1 MSLSLDRSLLK
12 PVATVVAIVLSLF
25 QIYFTGGLGVTD
37 AHILRGTHLTL
48 IMILVLLLVP
58 SRKLAPGEKEGWF
71 PILIDLALIALA
83 IAINVYVFQ
92 EADNISRRLKYVE
105 DVTNLDLFYG
115 TGLVLLVLEATRRTS
130 GWPLV
135 IVSGSFL
142 AYAMFGEYMPGG
154 LAHNGIEYDR
164 LIEQLFLLTDGIY
177 GVPLGAAAGM
187 IFAFVMFGAF
197 LESSKMSSLFMDL
210 ACLLTRKSAGGPA
223 KVSIFA
229 SALFGTISGSAAANV
244 YGTGTFTIP
253 LMKKVGY
260 TPHFAGAVEAVASTG
275 GQMMPPIMGAAAFI
289 MADVIGVSYLTI
301 AKAAL
306 IPSVLYYL
314 TLLAIIHLEA
324 VSKNMGTLPPELV
337 PSAASVLRRL
347 YYLFPLVFLITILL
361 MGRSVIACAYYGT
374 VCIVILSMIR
384 SETRFTFKRLCGAL
398 ELSAKNAM
406 MVSSC
411 CACAGIIIGVIS
423 LTGIGYKFISIIT
436 DLGQFHILLLL
447 ILLMFTC
454 FVLGTG
460 VPATPAYII
469 VATLGAPALMK
480 LGIPTL
486 SAHMFV
492 LYYAI
497 LSEITPPVCLSAY
510 AGASIAGANAMQTGW
525 RAFRLGIV
533 AYIIPFIFVFQ
544 PALLLTGEFSHVAQ
558 ALVTSFIGVIT
569 LAGGMQGYLM
579 VRCFLWERVLL
590 LAAGIALLYPEIYSD
605 LAGLGVILFIGMLQ
619 YLRRGKALP
628 EPDLNQA

>member
-1 MSLSLDRSLLK
+1 MISRDSLKGITSVIAVGL
-12 PVATVVAIVLSLF
+12 AIF
-25 QIYFTGGLGVTD
+25 QIYFTAGFGIIDSQLLRTIHLGIVLALVFLYFPPKKLQEGEREHPGWLALD
-37 AHILRGTHLTL
+37 
-48 IMILVLLLVP
+48 LVLICGAFATAYF
-58 SRKLAPGEKEGWF
+58 LASD
-71 PILIDLALIALA
+71 IDYYMERIR
-83 IAINVYVFQ
+83 YVDPVSDA
-92 EADNISRRLKYVE
+92 ETVCA
-105 DVTNLDLFYG
+105 T
-115 TGLVLLVLEATRRTS
+115 TAVLLVLEATRRVA
-130 GWPLV
+130 GLPLV
-135 IVSGSFL
+135 IVASAFL
-142 AYAMFGEYMPGG
+142 AYGLGGQYLPGILRHDG
-154 LAHNGIEYDR
+154 VTYKMLC
-164 LIEQLFLLTDGIY
+164 EQLYLVTEGLYGI
-177 GVPLGAAAGM
+177 PLAVSSTM

-223 KVSIFA
+223 KVAIFA

-423 LTGIGYKFISIIT
+423 LTGIGYKFINVIT
-436 DLGQFHILLLL
+436 ALAGSNLLLL
-447 ILLMFTC
+447 MAMLMVTCIILGM
-454 FVLGTG
+454 G
-460 VPATPAYII
+460 VPTAPAYII

-480 LGIPTL
+480 AGVPIIA
-486 SAHMFV
+486 AHMFV
-492 LYYAI
+492 YFYAI
-497 LSEITPPVCLSAY
+497 LSVITPPVCLAAF
-510 AGASIAGANAMQTGW
+510 AGAAIAETNAMKTGVT
-525 RAFRLGIV
+525 AMKLGIV
-533 AYIIPFIFVFQ
+533 AFIIPFMFVFE
-544 PALLLTGEFSHVAQ
+544 PALLMQGSTTEIVTAFAS
-558 ALVTSFIGVIT
+558 ALVGVIGV
-569 LAGGMQGYLM
+569 ASGMQNWLL
-579 VRCFLWERVLL
+579 VRCRWERALL
-590 LAAGIALLYPEIYSD
+590 LASGLMLIFPGLITDTIGLSSLLI
-605 LAGLGVILFIGMLQ
+605 VLFAQ
-619 YLRRGKALP
+619 RLRRSGSPVA
-628 EPDLNQA
+628 AA

>member
-12 PVATVVAIVLSLF
+12 PAATVVAIVLSLF
-25 QIYFTGGLGVTD
+25 QIYFTGGFGVTD

-423 LTGIGYKFISIIT
+423 LHR
-436 DLGQFHILLLL
+436 LQVHQRHHRARGQQPFAAHGHADGHLHHPRHGRAHGPGVHHRRHARRSGPHEGGRPDHRRAYVRVFLRHPFRDYAARVPRGLRGGRHRGNQRYEDRGDSHEAGHRGLHHPLHVRVRARPAHAGFHDRDRHGLRFSPHRRHRHSLRDAKLAPRPL
-447 ILLMFTC
+447 PP
-454 FVLGTG
+454 LGTC
-460 VPATPAYII
+460 
-469 VATLGAPALMK
+469 TLARQR
-480 LGIPTL
+480 
-486 SAHMFV
+486 AHAH
-492 LYYAI
+492 LPRPHHGYHR
-497 LSEITPPVCLSAY
+497 P
-510 AGASIAGANAMQTGW
+510 
-525 RAFRLGIV
+525 
-533 AYIIPFIFVFQ
+533 FQ
-544 PALLLTGEFSHVAQ
+544 PPYS
-558 ALVTSFIGVIT
+558 LVRTAPQKGRF
-569 LAGGMQGYLM
+569 
-579 VRCFLWERVLL
+579 
-590 LAAGIALLYPEIYSD
+590 P
-605 LAGLGVILFIGMLQ
+605 
-619 YLRRGKALP
+619 RRGRLTVP
-628 EPDLNQA
+628 E

>member
-1 MSLSLDRSLLK
+1 MSLSLNRSLLK
-12 PVATVVAIVLSLF
+12 PVATVIAVLLSLF
-25 QIYFTGGLGVTD
+25 QIYYTGGFGVTD
-37 AHILRGTHLTL
+37 AHILRGTHLSL
-48 IMILVLLLVP
+48 IMILVLLLIP
-58 SRKLAPGEKEGWF
+58 SHKRVPGEKEGWL
-71 PILIDLALIALA
+71 PLLIDLGLIALVVS
-83 IAINVYVFQ
+83 INLYVFQ
-92 EADNISRRLKYVE
+92 EADNITRRLKYVE
-105 DVTNLDLFYG
+105 DVSNLDLFYG
-115 TGLVLLVLEATRRTS
+115 TALVLLVLEVTRRTS

-135 IVSGSFL
+135 IVSSGFL
-142 AYAMFGEYMPGG
+142 AYAMFGQYMPGG

-223 KVSIFA
+223 KVAIFA

-324 VSKNMGTLPPELV
+324 ISKNMGTLPSELV
-337 PSAASVLRRL
+337 PDTQYVLRRL
-347 YYLFPLVFLITILL
+347 YYLFPLVFLIAILL

-374 VCIVILSMIR
+374 LCIVLLSVFNV
-384 SETRFTFKRLCGAL
+384 ETRFTIKRFCNAL

-406 MVSSC
+406 MISCC

-423 LTGIGYKFISIIT
+423 LTGIGYKFINVIT
-436 DLGQFHILLLL
+436 TLAGSNLLLL
-447 ILLMFTC
+447 MGMMMITCIILGM
-454 FVLGTG
+454 G
-460 VPATPAYII
+460 VPTAPAYII

-480 LGIPTL
+480 AGVPIIA
-486 SAHMFV
+486 AHMFV
-492 LYYAI
+492 YFYAI
-497 LSEITPPVCLSAY
+497 LSVITPPVCLAAF
-510 AGASIAGANAMQTGW
+510 AGAAIAESNAMKTGVT
-525 RAFRLGIV
+525 AMKLGIV
-533 AYIIPFIFVFQ
+533 AFIIPFMFVFE
-544 PALLLTGEFSHVAQ
+544 PALLMQGSASEIAIAFCTALTGV
-558 ALVTSFIGVIT
+558 IGV
-569 LAGGMQGYLM
+569 ASGMQNWLLM
-579 VRCFLWERVLL
+579 RCRLWERVVLL
-590 LAAGIALLYPEIYSD
+590 SSGLMLIFPGLVTDTIGLSCLAI
-605 LAGLGVILFIGMLQ
+605 VFFVQ
-619 YLRRGKALP
+619 RFRRGSLVTA
-628 EPDLNQA
+628 

>member
-25 QIYFTGGLGVTD
+25 QIYFTGGFGVTD

-253 LMKKVGY
+253 LMKRVGY
-260 TPHFAGAVEAVASTG
+260 RPEFSGAVEAVASSG
-275 GQMMPPIMGAAAFI
+275 GLIMPPVMGSIAFV
-289 MADVIGVSYLTI
+289 MAEYTGISYLSI
-301 AKAAL
+301 CKAAL
-306 IPSVLYYL
+306 LPAAVYQRLKGDALLHIQHAGAARAAEFMTGERQHVDAHLLYVDVHMADCLHRVGVELCTDRMRQLGDLLERLNGADLVVRRHDGDQCGVLGQL
-314 TLLAIIHLEA
+314 VLQLLQINMAFLVNVQISDA
-324 VSKNMGTLPPELV
+324 VAFLFERFAGVEHCMMLDLGGDDML
-337 PSAASVLRRL
+337 AAL
-347 YYLFPLVFLITILL
+347 
-361 MGRSVIACAYYGT
+361 GGGT
-374 VCIVILSMIR
+374 VHAAADREVVRLRAAAGEQDLARCVIVLFVDRHRCVQALADDLARLIDGLLRLAAHAVQRGRIAVVLGQPRLHRVKRDFGQRGRRRVIR
-384 SETRFTFKRLCGAL
+384 IYK
-398 ELSAKNAM
+398 
-406 MVSSC
+406 
-411 CACAGIIIGVIS
+411 S
-423 LTGIGYKFISIIT
+423 LFHFIST
-436 DLGQFHILLLL
+436 F
-447 ILLMFTC
+447 
-454 FVLGTG
+454 
-460 VPATPAYII
+460 
-469 VATLGAPALMK
+469 
-480 LGIPTL
+480 L
-486 SAHMFV
+486 SQKG
-492 LYYAI
+492 
-497 LSEITPPVCLSAY
+497 C
-510 AGASIAGANAMQTGW
+510 
-525 RAFRLGIV
+525 
-533 AYIIPFIFVFQ
+533 
-544 PALLLTGEFSHVAQ
+544 
-558 ALVTSFIGVIT
+558 
-569 LAGGMQGYLM
+569 
-579 VRCFLWERVLL
+579 
-590 LAAGIALLYPEIYSD
+590 SD
-605 LAGLGVILFIGMLQ
+605 LNELPVKRWVHFV
-619 YLRRGKALP
+619 YLIYTRNGYFSK
-628 EPDLNQA
+628 

>member
-1 MSLSLDRSLLK
+1 MSLSFDRTLLK
-12 PVATVVAIVLSLF
+12 PVATVVAIILSLF
-25 QIYFTGGLGVTD
+25 QIYFTGGFGVTD

-48 IMILVLLLVP
+48 IVILVLLLRP
-58 SRKLAPGEKEGWF
+58 SRKLEAGEKEGWF
-71 PILIDLALIALA
+71 PLFVDLALIGLA
-83 IAINVYVFQ
+83 IAINLYVFQ
-92 EADNISRRLKYVE
+92 EADNIARRLKYVE
-105 DVTNLDLFYG
+105 DVSHLDLFYG
-115 TGLVLLVLEATRRTS
+115 TGLVILVLEATRRTS

-135 IVSGSFL
+135 LVSLGFL

-154 LAHNGIEYDR
+154 LAHNGIEYER

-210 ACLLTRKSAGGPA
+210 ACLLTRKSRGGPA
-223 KVSIFA
+223 KVAIFA

-324 VSKNMGTLPPELV
+324 VSKNMGTLPAELV
-337 PSAASVLRRL
+337 PNSAYVVRRL

-374 VCIVILSMIR
+374 LCIVLLSLL
-384 SETRFTFKRLCGAL
+384 SAETRFTFKRFCGAL

-423 LTGIGYKFISIIT
+423 LTGIGYKFINVIT
-436 DLGQFHILLLL
+436 ALAGSNLLLL
-447 ILLMFTC
+447 MAMLMITCIILGM
-454 FVLGTG
+454 G
-460 VPATPAYII
+460 VPTAPAYII

-480 LGIPTL
+480 AGVPVIA
-486 SAHMFV
+486 AHMFV
-492 LYYAI
+492 YFYAI
-497 LSEITPPVCLSAY
+497 LSVITPPVCLAAF
-510 AGASIAGANAMQTGW
+510 AGAAIAETNAMKTG
-525 RAFRLGIV
+525 ATAIKLGIV
-533 AYIIPFIFVFQ
+533 AFIIPFMFVFE
-544 PALLLTGEFSHVAQ
+544 PALLMQGTASEVALAFAS
-558 ALVTSFIGVIT
+558 ALVGVVGV
-569 LAGGMQGYLM
+569 ASGMQNWLF
-579 VRCFLWERVLL
+579 VRCRLWERALL
-590 LAAGIALLYPEIYSD
+590 LVSGFMLIFPGLVTDALGLACLITAIVSQRLRCRSPLAA
-605 LAGLGVILFIGMLQ
+605 
-619 YLRRGKALP
+619 
-628 EPDLNQA
+628 

>member
-25 QIYFTGGLGVTD
+25 QIYFTGGFGVTD

-260 TPHFAGAVEAVASTG
+260 RPEFAGAVEAVASTG
-275 GQMMPPIMGAAAFI
+275 GQLMPPIMGAAAFI
-289 MADVIGVSYLTI
+289 MADLAGVPYLSV

-306 IPSVLYYL
+306 LPAVLYYL
-314 TLLAIIHLEA
+314 SLWCMIHFEA
-324 VSKNMGTLPPELV
+324 VKTSLGYIDAELV
-337 PSAASVLRRL
+337 PTRRHVLSRL
-347 YYLFPLVFLITILL
+347 YYLGPVIILIGAMC
-361 MGRSVIACAYYGT
+361 MGRSVSFCANIAT
-374 VCIVILSMIR
+374 LSIPFIALF
-384 SETRFTFKRLCGAL
+384 SAETRFTFRSFCEAL
-398 ELSAKNAM
+398 ILSAKNVTMIGA
-406 MVSSC
+406 C

-423 LTGIGYKFISIIT
+423 LTGVGYKLMAVIT
-436 DLGQFHILLLL
+436 SLAGDNLFLLCVCLMITSMILG
-447 ILLMFTC
+447 M
-454 FVLGTG
+454 G
-460 VPATPAYII
+460 VPTAPAYII
-469 VATLGAPALMK
+469 VATLGAPALIK
-480 LGIPTL
+480 AGCLPTV
-486 SAHMFV
+486 AHLFCF
-492 LYYAI
+492 YYAI
-497 LSEITPPVCLSAY
+497 LSVITPPVCQAAF
-510 AGASIAGANAMQTGW
+510 AGAAIAEGNAMKTGFTAAKLAVV
-525 RAFRLGIV
+525 AFAV
-533 AYIIPFIFVFQ
+533 PFMFIYA
-544 PALLLTGEFSHVAQ
+544 PALAAQ
-558 ALVTSFIGVIT
+558 GTYVEIGMAVIT
-569 LAGGMQGYLM
+569 SLAGVVALSGGMQGYFLRRANLM
-579 VRCFLWERVLL
+579 ERLL
-590 LAAGIALLYPEIYSD
+590 LIGGGLCMILPGSLTDIIGLTACASVLAAQYIGKKRELALN
-605 LAGLGVILFIGMLQ
+605 G
-619 YLRRGKALP
+619 
-628 EPDLNQA
+628 

>member
-1 MSLSLDRSLLK
+1 MSLSLDHSLLK

-25 QIYFTGGLGVTD
+25 QIYFTGGFGVTD

-423 LTGIGYKFISIIT
+423 LTGIGYKFINVIT
-436 DLGQFHILLLL
+436 ALAGSNLLLL
-447 ILLMFTC
+447 MAMLMVTCIILGM
-454 FVLGTG
+454 G
-460 VPATPAYII
+460 VPTAPAYII

-480 LGIPTL
+480 AGVPIIA
-486 SAHMFV
+486 AHMFV
-492 LYYAI
+492 YFYAI
-497 LSEITPPVCLSAY
+497 LSVITPPVCLAAF
-510 AGASIAGANAMQTGW
+510 AGAAIAETNAMKTGVT
-525 RAFRLGIV
+525 AMKLGIV
-533 AYIIPFIFVFQ
+533 AFIIPFMFVFE
-544 PALLLTGEFSHVAQ
+544 PALLMQGSTTEIATAFAS
-558 ALVTSFIGVIT
+558 ALIGVIGI
-569 LAGGMQGYLM
+569 ASGMQNWLL
-579 VRCFLWERVLL
+579 VRCRLWERALL
-590 LAAGIALLYPEIYSD
+590 LASGLMLIFPGLITDTIGLSSLLI
-605 LAGLGVILFIGMLQ
+605 VLFAQ
-619 YLRRGKALP
+619 RLRKGGSPVA
-628 EPDLNQA
+628 AA

>member
-25 QIYFTGGLGVTD
+25 QIYFTGGFGVTD

-324 VSKNMGTLPPELV
+324 VSKNMGTLPPRARPQRGFGPAPPILPV
-337 PSAASVLRRL
+337 PVGFSDHYSAHGPQRHRLRLLRHGVHRDPQHDPFRNALHLQAALRRAGTFGQECHDGFLLLRLRGHHHRRHQPDRHRLQVHQRHHRARGQQPFAAHGHADGHLHHPRHGRARRGGLCHRCGRGGPGAHGRGRDADGGAHVLLVLRL
-347 YYLFPLVFLITILL
+347 PLQHHAA
-361 MGRSVIACAYYGT
+361 GRHV
-374 VCIVILSMIR
+374 V
-384 SETRFTFKRLCGAL
+384 LCGGGH
-398 ELSAKNAM
+398 
-406 MVSSC
+406 
-411 CACAGIIIGVIS
+411 CAFGS
-423 LTGIGYKFISIIT
+423 
-436 DLGQFHILLLL
+436 DPH
-447 ILLMFTC
+447 
-454 FVLGTG
+454 
-460 VPATPAYII
+460 VPHCGKARPDRI
-469 VATLGAPALMK
+469 
-480 LGIPTL
+480 
-486 SAHMFV
+486 H
-492 LYYAI
+492 
-497 LSEITPPVCLSAY
+497 
-510 AGASIAGANAMQTGW
+510 
-525 RAFRLGIV
+525 
-533 AYIIPFIFVFQ
+533 
-544 PALLLTGEFSHVAQ
+544 PALLFLNNPLLLYSSANP
-558 ALVTSFIGVIT
+558 ALATLWAFATACLGVS
-569 LAGGMQGYLM
+569 A
-579 VRCFLWERVLL
+579 
-590 LAAGIALLYPEIYSD
+590 LAAGLQGWLFGPCNSVMRGLLLVAAFLAIDPGLKTD
-605 LAGLGVILFIGMLQ
+605 LAALALCAVAGVWSWKE
-619 YLRRGKALP
+619 RGKG
-628 EPDLNQA
+628 

>member
-1 MSLSLDRSLLK
+1 MISRDSLKGITSVIAVGL
-12 PVATVVAIVLSLF
+12 AIF
-25 QIYFTGGLGVTD
+25 QIYFTAGFGIIDSQLLRTIHLGIVLALVFLYFPPKKLQEGEREHPGWLALD
-37 AHILRGTHLTL
+37 
-48 IMILVLLLVP
+48 LVLICGAFATAYF
-58 SRKLAPGEKEGWF
+58 LASD
-71 PILIDLALIALA
+71 IDYYMERIR
-83 IAINVYVFQ
+83 YVDPVSDA
-92 EADNISRRLKYVE
+92 ETVCA
-105 DVTNLDLFYG
+105 TAA
-115 TGLVLLVLEATRRTS
+115 VLLVLEATRRVA
-130 GWPLV
+130 GLPLV
-135 IVSGSFL
+135 IVASAFL
-142 AYAMFGEYMPGG
+142 AYGLGGQYLPGILRHDG
-154 LAHNGIEYDR
+154 VTYKMLC
-164 LIEQLFLLTDGIY
+164 EQLYLVTEGLYGI
-177 GVPLGAAAGM
+177 PLAVSSTM

-423 LTGIGYKFISIIT
+423 LTGIGYKFINVIT
-436 DLGQFHILLLL
+436 ALAGSNLLLL
-447 ILLMFTC
+447 MAMLMVTCIILGM
-454 FVLGTG
+454 G
-460 VPATPAYII
+460 VPTAPAYII

-480 LGIPTL
+480 AGVPIIA
-486 SAHMFV
+486 AHMFV
-492 LYYAI
+492 YFYAI
-497 LSEITPPVCLSAY
+497 LSVITPPVCLAAF
-510 AGASIAGANAMQTGW
+510 AGAAIAETNAMKTGVT
-525 RAFRLGIV
+525 AMKLGIV
-533 AYIIPFIFVFQ
+533 AFIIPFMFVFE
-544 PALLLTGEFSHVAQ
+544 PALLMQGSTTEIVTAFAS
-558 ALVTSFIGVIT
+558 ALVGVIGV
-569 LAGGMQGYLM
+569 ASGMQNWLL
-579 VRCFLWERVLL
+579 VRCRLWERALL
-590 LAAGIALLYPEIYSD
+590 LASGLMLIFPGLITDTIGLSSLLIVLFAQRLRKGGSPIA
-605 LAGLGVILFIGMLQ
+605 A
-619 YLRRGKALP
+619 A
-628 EPDLNQA
+628 

>member
-1 MSLSLDRSLLK
+1 MISRDSLKGITSVIAVGL
-12 PVATVVAIVLSLF
+12 AIF
-25 QIYFTGGLGVTD
+25 QIYFTAGFGIIDSQLLRTIHLGIVLALVFLYFPPKKLQEGEREHPGWLALD
-37 AHILRGTHLTL
+37 
-48 IMILVLLLVP
+48 LVLICGAFATAYF
-58 SRKLAPGEKEGWF
+58 LASD
-71 PILIDLALIALA
+71 IDYYMERIR
-83 IAINVYVFQ
+83 YVDPVSDA
-92 EADNISRRLKYVE
+92 ETVCA
-105 DVTNLDLFYG
+105 TAA
-115 TGLVLLVLEATRRTS
+115 VLLVLEATRRVA
-130 GWPLV
+130 GLPLV
-135 IVSGSFL
+135 IVASAFL
-142 AYAMFGEYMPGG
+142 AYGLGGQYLPGILRHDG
-154 LAHNGIEYDR
+154 VTYKMLC
-164 LIEQLFLLTDGIY
+164 EQLYLVTEGLYGI
-177 GVPLGAAAGM
+177 PLAVSSTM

-223 KVSIFA
+223 KVAIFA

-423 LTGIGYKFISIIT
+423 LTGIGYKFINVIT
-436 DLGQFHILLLL
+436 ALAGSNLLLL
-447 ILLMFTC
+447 MAMLMVTCIILGM
-454 FVLGTG
+454 G
-460 VPATPAYII
+460 VPTAPAYII

-480 LGIPTL
+480 AGVPIIA
-486 SAHMFV
+486 AHMFV
-492 LYYAI
+492 YFYAI
-497 LSEITPPVCLSAY
+497 LSVITPPVCLAAF
-510 AGASIAGANAMQTGW
+510 AGAAIAETNAMKTGVT
-525 RAFRLGIV
+525 AMKLGIV
-533 AYIIPFIFVFQ
+533 AFIIPFMFVFE
-544 PALLLTGEFSHVAQ
+544 PALLMQGSTTEIVTAFAS
-558 ALVTSFIGVIT
+558 ALVGVIGV
-569 LAGGMQGYLM
+569 ASGMQNWLL
-579 VRCFLWERVLL
+579 VRCRLWERALL
-590 LAAGIALLYPEIYSD
+590 LASGLMLIFPGLITDTIGLSSLLI
-605 LAGLGVILFIGMLQ
+605 VLFAQ
-619 YLRRGKALP
+619 RLRRSGSPVA
-628 EPDLNQA
+628 AA

>member
-1 MSLSLDRSLLK
+1 MSFALTREGIK
-12 PVATVVAIVLSLF
+12 PVAKGFALALALF
-25 QIYFTGGLGVTD
+25 QIWFTTGFGVLDGSMMRVMFVSFITV
-37 AHILRGTHLTL
+37 
-48 IMILVLLLVP
+48 LVFLFIP
-58 SRKLAPGEKEGWF
+58 CRKYKENEKEPTLF
-71 PILIDLALIALA
+71 LLIDLCCAGLA
-83 IAINVYVFQ
+83 IATAVYFALHLT
-92 EADNISRRLKYVE
+92 EITTRMRYID
-105 DVTNLDLFYG
+105 DVTPAAKFFAAA
-115 TGLVLLVLEATRRTS
+115 TVLLVLETPRRTT
-130 GWPLV
+130 GWALV
-135 IVSGSFL
+135 IVASTL
-142 AYAMFGEYMPGG
+142 ILYAFFGDMLPRAVKHTGFTFDVIVE
-154 LAHNGIEYDR
+154 H
-164 LIEQLFLLTDGIY
+164 LFLLNEGVYGIPI
-177 GVPLGAAAGM
+177 GVATSTLFGF
-187 IFAFVMFGAF
+187 IMFGAF
-197 LESSKMSSLFMDL
+197 LERSKMSSIFMDL
-210 ACLLTRKSAGGPA
+210 ACLLTRNSQGGPA
-223 KVSIFA
+223 KVAIFA

-423 LTGIGYKFISIIT
+423 LTGIGYKFINVIT
-436 DLGQFHILLLL
+436 ALAGSNLLLL
-447 ILLMFTC
+447 MAMLMVTCIILGM
-454 FVLGTG
+454 G
-460 VPATPAYII
+460 VPTAPAYII

-480 LGIPTL
+480 AGVPIIA
-486 SAHMFV
+486 AHMFV
-492 LYYAI
+492 YFYAI
-497 LSEITPPVCLSAY
+497 LSVITPPVCLAAF
-510 AGASIAGANAMQTGW
+510 AGAAIAETNAMKTGVT
-525 RAFRLGIV
+525 AMKLGIV
-533 AYIIPFIFVFQ
+533 AFIIPFMFVFE
-544 PALLLTGEFSHVAQ
+544 PALLMQGSTTEIATAFAS
-558 ALVTSFIGVIT
+558 ALIGVIGI
-569 LAGGMQGYLM
+569 ASGMQNWLL
-579 VRCFLWERVLL
+579 VRCRLWERALL
-590 LAAGIALLYPEIYSD
+590 LASGLMLIFPGLITDTIGLSSLLIVLFAQRLRKGGSPIA
-605 LAGLGVILFIGMLQ
+605 A
-619 YLRRGKALP
+619 A
-628 EPDLNQA
+628 

>member
-25 QIYFTGGLGVTD
+25 QIYFTGGFGVTD

-58 SRKLAPGEKEGWF
+58 SRKLVPGEKEGWF

-223 KVSIFA
+223 KVAIFA

-260 TPHFAGAVEAVASTG
+260 RAPFAGAVEAVASTG
-275 GQMMPPIMGAAAFI
+275 GQLMPPVMGTAAFL
-289 MADVIGVSYLTI
+289 MADLSGAGYLNV

-306 IPSVLYYL
+306 LPAILYYL
-314 TLLAIIHLEA
+314 ALLVMIHFEA
-324 VSKNMGTLPPELV
+324 VKNDLGKLSPDMVPETK
-337 PSAASVLRRL
+337 SVVSRL
-347 YYLFPLVFLITILL
+347 YYLVPIAVLILL
-361 MGRSVIACAYYGT
+361 LGMGRSVVFCANIAT
-374 VCIVILSMIR
+374 LSIVLLAMLKA
-384 SETRFTFKRLCGAL
+384 ETRFTFKSFIEALVASSRGAL
-398 ELSAKNAM
+398 
-406 MVSSC
+406 MVSAC
-411 CACAGIIIGVIS
+411 CACSGLIVGVLS
-423 LTGIGYKFISIIT
+423 LTGIGYKFINLIT
-436 DLGQFHILLLL
+436 ILAGDSLF
-447 ILLMFTC
+447 LLMVYLMLTS
-454 FVLGTG
+454 FVLGMGIPT
-460 VPATPAYII
+460 TPAYIV
-469 VATLGAPALMK
+469 VATLGAPALIK
-480 LGIPTL
+480 AGAPQLV
-486 SAHMFV
+486 AHMFV
-492 LYYAI
+492 FYYAI
-497 LSEITPPVCLSAY
+497 LSFITPPVCVAAF
-510 AGASIAGANAMQTGW
+510 AGAAIAESKAMETGFI
-525 RAFRLGIV
+525 ALKLGIV
-533 AYIIPFIFVFQ
+533 AFIVPYMFVYQ
-544 PALLLTGEFSHVAQ
+544 PALLGIGETPEIIWA
-558 ALVTSFIGVIT
+558 AITAIIGVIGI
-569 LAGGMQGYLM
+569 AGGMQGWLL
-579 VRCFLWERVLL
+579 CSTSAWERVFLL
-590 LAAGIALLYPEIYSD
+590 IGGLTLIYPGLSTDIIGFGLLFSVGI
-605 LAGLGVILFIGMLQ
+605 VQM
-619 YLRRGKALP
+619 LRRRRAP
-628 EPDLNQA
+628 VAA

>member
-25 QIYFTGGLGVTD
+25 QIYFTGGFGVTD

-411 CACAGIIIGVIS
+411 CACAGIIIGVLN
-423 LTGIGYKFISIIT
+423 LTGTGLKFASGIIA
-436 DLGQFHILLLL
+436 LSGGILPIAL
-447 ILLMFTC
+447 ILTMGSSLI
-454 FVLGTG
+454 LGMGLPTAAAYLICAAVIVPALTGLG
-460 VPATPAYII
+460 VPALTGHLFIFYFAC
-469 VATLGAPALMK
+469 
-480 LGIPTL
+480 L
-486 SAHMFV
+486 SA
-492 LYYAI
+492 
-497 LSEITPPVCLSAY
+497 ITPPVALA
-510 AGASIAGANAMQTGW
+510 AFTAASLGKTKPMGVALTAV
-525 RAFRLGIV
+525 RLGIV
-533 AYIIPFIFVFQ
+533 AFIVPFMFVYAPSLLWQGSLPEILGTLATSLCGVFFLGSALQGAFRDRVLNMGQRGLFLLGSLALIQ
-544 PALLLTGEFSHVAQ
+544 PGLVTDLIGVGLVACALLWQ
-558 ALVTSFIGVIT
+558 
-569 LAGGMQGYLM
+569 
-579 VRCFLWERVLL
+579 W
-590 LAAGIALLYPEIYSD
+590 
-605 LAGLGVILFIGMLQ
+605 LGS
-619 YLRRGKALP
+619 RRG
-628 EPDLNQA
+628 